1 MCCLELQTGAT
12 RPPRPTQSTFCKL
25 VFYGRHATL
34 GKWVVKFTNHKPV
47 ASTCPTLC
55 RVKSNFQSDQQ
66 KKLSGRKGGRASD
79 RGGSKNDCADEND
92 DATQSVS
99 LSQQRR
105 WWCRTTTNPR
115 INTKHLR
122 SSCCFFFLSEHKP
135 KYFNSATHQDFAWE
149 GRASAVTLLDPPP
162 TMGTI
167 ENHVFK
173 LPEVLK
179 NEPHI
184 TSTELH

>member
-1 MCCLELQTGAT
+1 MCCLQLQTGTT
-12 RPPRPTQSTFCKL
+12 RAPRPTQSTFCKL

-99 LSQQRR
+99 LPSQQRS
-105 WWCRTTTNPR
+105 WCRTTTNPR

-122 SSCCFFFLSEHKP
+122 SSCFASSFSVSTNLNTLTVRHTRILP
-135 KYFNSATHQDFAWE
+135 GRDVHQ
-149 GRASAVTLLDPPP
+149 LLRC
-162 TMGTI
+162 
-167 ENHVFK
+167 
-173 LPEVLK
+173 
-179 NEPHI
+179 
-184 TSTELH
+184 